1 MVKDDRIIFRAGHDR
16 KQAIKDME
24 RQGLIKPGFISEYC
38 RDQVDELITHIYSGN
53 GHAIPEQTKERIR
66 VFIEKKEREEA
77 LETLLQAKDAE
88 YFDAIKTVYLQFEKI
103 INGLLA
109 DENFTKATNYLCEA
123 IWSINDGKRAVSQ
136 RYTEP
141 FLKEQYDRL
150 KVDGTLEKLVAER
163 RPWIEK
169 DW

>member
-38 RDQVDELITHIYSGN
+38 RDQIDELITHIYSGN
-53 GHAIPEQTKERIR
+53 GHAIPEQIR

-88 YFDAIKTVYLQFEKI
+88 YFDTIKTGYLQFEKI

-123 IWSINDGKRAVSQ
+123 IWSINDGKRAISQ
-136 RYTEP
+136 RYTEQ